1 MVFRVSIFYI
11 LLFLLS
17 VNRTSG
23 LLLSME
29 DEAGGKPGLFEC
41 DSFLEVEIIV
51 DLDTL
56 INDIDSNPRYFP
68 AFFKY
73 KETDGEWIILNVEIR
88 TRGKFRKNP
97 ANCDFPPLKIDFKK
111 DRKNTIFES
120 YKDLKMVTHCQSE
133 IEMYN
138 QFVLQEYLIYK
149 SYNLFT
155 DLSFRVRLLSI
166 TYIDSKDPGRTIRK
180 YGFFIE
186 NAEDVARRNN
196 GYLLDLETVNTDRID
211 QDHLTLVAFFEYMI
225 INTDWSMSIMHNV
238 ELISLNY
245 FEPPYPVP
253 FDFDWSGLINIPY
266 EVPSISG
273 MKIREPER
281 IYKGTCRK
289 KRDLRK
295 AIELFHAR
303 KQSLFDLYM
312 DFPYLDQ
319 EIKTQ
324 TLEELQIFY
333 EILNDKYI
341 FRIEFIEHC
350 KD

>member
-1 MVFRVSIFYI
+1 MRPMNYGISIIF
-11 LLFLLS
+11 
-17 VNRTSG
+17 V
-23 LLLSME
+23 LLLLTPVSA
-29 DEAGGKPGLFEC
+29 AGFLDDKPGGLFEC
-41 DSFLEVEIIV
+41 DTYLEVEIIT

-56 INDIDSNPRYFP
+56 INDIGDNPSYHP
-68 AFFKY
+68 ALFKY
-73 KETDGEWIILNVEIR
+73 KETDGTWTTLNVDLR

-97 ANCDFPPLKIDFKK
+97 ENCDFPPIKIDFKK
-111 DRKNTIFES
+111 DRANTIFEP
-120 YKDLKMVTHCQSE
+120 YPDLKMVTHCQSSVPR
-133 IEMYN
+133 YN

-155 DLSFRVRLLSI
+155 DLSFRVRLLLI
-166 TYIDSKDPGRTIRK
+166 TYRDANDPDYTIEK

-186 NAEDVARRNN
+186 NAEDVAKRNN
-196 GYLLDLETVNTDRID
+196 GYLLDLNTVNTERINQD
-211 QDHLTLVAFFEYMI
+211 QLTLVSFFEYMI

-238 ELISLNY
+238 ELVALDY

-281 IYKGTCRK
+281 IYKGVCRK
-289 KRDLRK
+289 KKEYKKIID
-295 AIELFHAR
+295 LFHSR
-303 KQSLFDLYM
+303 KQELFDLYM
-312 DFPYLDQ
+312 DFPYLDEQ
-319 EIKTQ
+319 LKTQ

-341 FRIEFIEHC
+341 FRVEFIEHC